1 MASSL
6 VKCMEILD
14 SSISAAGDLQ
24 VLACHLQVF
33 IGVRRV
39 YAKTKIL
46 TASVA
51 HLKHFHYFM
60 IFRT

>member
-14 SSISAAGDLQ
+14 SGISAAGEL
-24 VLACHLQVF
+24 LACHLQVF

-51 HLKHFHYFM
+51 HLRHFHYFM
-60 IFRT
+60 IFRA